1 MGLKDAA
8 REAGKSAGGA
18 VAKGA
23 KDAVKKGAKEGA
35 KKGKDAALQ
44 AADRKLAEG
53 SDEYQTLSDAYHK
66 GKDAYQKGKKVAKGA
81 KNAVKGAKN
90 TANTVKNAYDTAKAI
105 YHGVQ
110 AAVQV
115 ARTMSSAQLVAAAG
129 QATVAGVNAAIGFF
143 STPVGWVTAGVLVV
157 LLLFALGGK
166 DGDSKDAAN
175 ALNTTASTTQI
186 TATAENATE
195 RNGRKMVVLD
205 GCATDEKSKSSG
217 GTSTGSGDASD
228 ADWTKEGTKAYENA
242 KKVFMAFVNHGTS
255 GEFAA
260 GVVGWVN
267 SEGSFD
273 IIGRAQGHYGGGE
286 KDSIKNGAVPTT
298 GGTSNTLG
306 GGGIFQFDPYT
317 RYAPLNSPDWED
329 ADKMVDFVLKEVARG
344 DWIPSPHQSVFTGGK
359 TWSFREAAQLTNPG
373 DAAFSWNAFE
383 RGNPAYIR
391 AEQKKADAEKAA
403 QVFHASDYKFD
414 AKKFDSFFGDAANK
428 DGGSSGS
435 SSSSSSSSE
444 DECGDSDSAGGGAS
458 WGEADGTGS
467 VNYSDYNAWRPDA
480 LPDDLKK
487 YAINPESVGM
497 KFASGTGWQYPGN
510 QCVNL
515 TISLIYAIWE
525 KDGGHPTNPGG
536 NGKDIAPGYASQ
548 LGGSTSDTP
557 HAGSAFSSD
566 EAPGYGH
573 TGVVS
578 HVFSNGDALII
589 EQNFAGKSGEQ
600 NGENCTWNYRYCTK
614 SFLKAHSYSFFDPSS
629 KGYKF
634 VSGIKSK

>member
-81 KNAVKGAKN
+81 KNAVKGTKN
-90 TANTVKNAYDTAKAI
+90 TVNTVKNAYDTAKAI

-110 AAVQV
+110 AAVQA

-143 STPVGWVTAGVLVV
+143 STPVGWVTAAVLVV

-166 DGDSKDAAN
+166 DGDSKEAAN

-186 TATAENATE
+186 ATTAENTTE
-195 RNGRKMVVLD
+195 RNGRKMLVLD
-205 GCATDEKSKSSG
+205 GCATNEKSKSSG

-228 ADWTKEGTKAYENA
+228 ADWTKEGTRAHENA
-242 KKVFMAFVNHGTS
+242 KKVFMAFVDHGTS
-255 GEFAA
+255 GAFAA
-260 GVVGWVN
+260 GIVGWVN
-267 SEGSFD
+267 SEGGFD
-273 IIGRAQGHYGGGE
+273 IVGRAQGHYGHGLA
-286 KDSIKNGAVPTT
+286 DSLAHGAVPGT

-306 GGGIFQFDPYT
+306 GGGIFQFDPWT
-317 RYAPLNSPDWED
+317 KYAPLNSPDWED
-329 ADKMVDFVLKEVARG
+329 PDKMVNFVLSEIKRG
-344 DWIPSPHQSVFTGGK
+344 DWNAAMQTPLTGLPGK
-359 TWSFREAAQLTNPG
+359 SFREAAQLTDPEL
-373 DAAFSWNAFE
+373 ATLTWQSYE
-383 RGNPAYIR
+383 RGGLPYIKP
-391 AEQKKADAEKAA
+391 EQKKADAKKAA
-403 QVFHASDYKFD
+403 EVFHADQYKFD
-414 AKKFDSFFGDAANK
+414 AKKFDDFFGSGPDG
-428 DGGSSGS
+428 GGSSSGG

-487 YAINPESVGM
+487 YAINPESVNM
-497 KFASGTGWQYPGN
+497 KFGSSSGWQYPGN
-510 QCVNL
+510 QCVHL

-536 NGKDIAPGYASQ
+536 NGGDIAPGYASQ

-578 HVFSNGDALII
+578 HVFENGDALII
-589 EQNFAGKSGEQ
+589 EQNFAGKSGAQ
-600 NGENCTWNYRYCTK
+600 NGETTTWNYRYCTK
-614 SFLKAHSYSFFDPSS
+614 SFLKSHSYKFFDPSS